1 MSTFDEHHLDAP
13 LSPNH
18 EMSSDSDSS
27 DDAGRNEGMNPK
39 RGISSSS
46 SDSDSGLGDG
56 HVQ

>member
-18 EMSSDSDSS
+18 EMSSDS
-27 DDAGRNEGMNPK
+27 GRNEGMNPK

-46 SDSDSGLGDG
+46 SDSDSGLSDG
-56 HVQ
+56 HGE